1 MLGIDDPFVLLAYV
15 GCIVMAGVCVVY
27 GLIRRNAAADVVTK
41 EDRAWAIEE
50 KRVEDETA
58 A

>member
-1 MLGIDDPFVLLAYV
+1 MLGIDDPFVLLAYL

-27 GLIRRNAAADVVTK
+27 GVVRRNAAADDVTQ
-41 EDRAWAIEE
+41 EDRAWAIDD

-58 A
+58 V

>member
-1 MLGIDDPFVLLAYV
+1 MLGIDDPFVLLAYL

-27 GLIRRNAAADVVTK
+27 GVVRRNAAAGDVTPEV
-41 EDRAWAIEE
+41 RAGAIDD

-58 A
+58 V